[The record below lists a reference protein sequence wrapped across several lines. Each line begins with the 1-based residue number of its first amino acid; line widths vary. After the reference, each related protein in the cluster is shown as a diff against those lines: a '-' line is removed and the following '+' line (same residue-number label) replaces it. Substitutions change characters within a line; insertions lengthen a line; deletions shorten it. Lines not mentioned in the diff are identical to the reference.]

1 VCLEPK
7 KKPSLFSFS
16 LVPHSALLY
25 LSFLIQKTHTHA
37 AFILE
42 LAASQTSISKRIEAA
57 FRALQDKPFMG
68 FIIVCG
74 LAPKGAV
81 HLTSTIDRGSSHRFH
96 YPGFSTS
103 KVLLFFPR
111 IP

>member
-25 LSFLIQKTHTHA
+25 LSFLIQKARTHTHA

-42 LAASQTSISKRIEAA
+42 PATSQTSISKRIEAA

-81 HLTSTIDRGSSHRFH
+81 HLTISPSSPMRKEIF
-96 YPGFSTS
+96 
-103 KVLLFFPR
+103 
-111 IP
+111 IPTL